1 MLVSRVIEKTGA
13 TVETVSSFDELKGHA
28 KLTQAAFCVIDAHE
42 AAAEVVAEIRDLASE
57 ARLIVIHGQAD
68 PKSHPAAD
76 VIVPAPVKPADLRK
90 ALEGLS

>member
-1 MLVSRVIEKTGA
+1 
-13 TVETVSSFDELKGHA
+13 
-28 KLTQAAFCVIDAHE
+28 
-42 AAAEVVAEIRDLASE
+42 
-57 ARLIVIHGQAD
+57 LIVIHGQAD